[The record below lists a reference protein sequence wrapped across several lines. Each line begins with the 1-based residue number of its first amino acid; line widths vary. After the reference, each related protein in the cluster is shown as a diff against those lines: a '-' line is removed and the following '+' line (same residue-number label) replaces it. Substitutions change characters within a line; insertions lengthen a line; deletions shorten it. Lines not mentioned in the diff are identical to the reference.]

1 MARTARDR
9 LEIVTA
15 ILLGLVSVATA
26 FGAYQ
31 AAAWTQQ
38 AADFSAVSQQLRDRN
53 LTEALTS
60 QLISRDDTAKLLKA
74 IALSAESSLYPERL
88 EAVTAEQEI
97 LIGSAS
103 PELVIAW
110 HAWVDS
116 GFAEDLVPIAAPDYQ
131 AALFA
136 VPQSLQYASY
146 EADRLA
152 DAVSARATQWTV
164 AAVVF
169 AISLF
174 LLGVAGVTS
183 GTRVAAWLAGGA
195 ALALLLGLAIT
206 LFAGG

>member
-1 MARTARDR
+1 MATTARDR

-38 AADFSAVSQQLRDRN
+38 AADFSSVSQQLRDRN

-74 IALSAESSLYPERL
+74 IALSAESTLYPERL
-88 EAVTAEQEI
+88 EAVAAEQEI
-97 LIGSAS
+97 LISSAS
-103 PELVIAW
+103 PELATAW
-110 HAWVDS
+110 RAWVASD
-116 GFAEDLVPIAAPDYQ
+116 FDDDLVPITAPDYQ

-152 DAVSARATQWTV
+152 DAVIARATQLTV

-174 LLGVAGVTS
+174 LLGVAGVTQT
-183 GTRVAAWLAGGA
+183 TRVAAWLTGGA
-195 ALALLLGLAIT
+195 AFALLAGLAIT
-206 LFAGG
+206 ALAGA

>member
-1 MARTARDR
+1 MTTTSRDR

-31 AAAWTQQ
+31 AAALTQQ
-38 AADFSAVSQQLRDRN
+38 AAEFSAVSQQLRDRN

-60 QLISRDDTAKLLKA
+60 QLISRDDTSKLLEA
-74 IALSAESSLYPERL
+74 IALSAETTLYPERL
-88 EAVTAEQEI
+88 AEVTAEQEF

-103 PELVIAW
+103 PELVVAW
-110 HAWVDS
+110 HAWVES
-116 GFAEDLVPIAAPDYQ
+116 EFAEELVPISAPDYQ

-152 DAVSARATQWTV
+152 DTVSARATTFTL

-174 LLGVAGVTS
+174 LLGVAGVIVS
-183 GTRVAAWLAGGA
+183 SRLAVWLAGGA
-195 ALALLLGLAIT
+195 GFALLVGLAIT
-206 LFAGG
+206 LF